1 MNTRPVDEE
10 DSLCLKNQLD
20 QIESELKQLQEILGF
35 WKKLNSLFMEI
46 EKSLPKEARCQK
58 VQFLIKLV
66 NKSYFRV
73 LLLGKLEQRTQ
84 PYERAKISFDRT

>member
-46 EKSLPKEARCQK
+46 EKSLPKLA
-58 VQFLIKLV
+58 
-66 NKSYFRV
+66 N
-73 LLLGKLEQRTQ
+73 LGSDRSLKILEKR
-84 PYERAKISFDRT
+84 PDVKRFNS